1 MNEKLKKSLKYILS
15 LSVAAAL
22 LYLAF
27 RRMDWAQFWAALKDC
42 RWGFVLL
49 SMAAGGTA
57 FFIRSQRWRML
68 LLPINPQLRRRTTY
82 NAVCISYIA
91 NLVIGYIGEFVR
103 CGIITAHS
111 PKEKEGDGEAH
122 RLASYDKVLGTI
134 VVERAWD
141 IVSMGIFLLVFLLA
155 TWQRFGSFFVEKIF
169 GVTAGR
175 LNAGVLLGLV
185 VLLFLGGAFVWAVL
199 HFSGR
204 WKPLEKVAAFL
215 RGIGK
220 GVVSGLKMKKAW
232 MFFVLTVLLWGCYWM
247 MSASIV
253 WAVQGISADALGPG
267 FASVMEKLAGLDLV
281 DALFLTLAGALSSL
295 VPVPG
300 GFGAFHI
307 VVSTAISYVYG
318 IPVEIGL
325 IFATLSHESQI
336 LTQILSGGIAYADEA
351 RQIDLRF

>member
-15 LSVAAAL
+15 LSVAAVL

-175 LNAGVLLGLV
+175 LNAGVLLGLA

-232 MFFVLTVLLWGCYWM
+232 MFFVLTVLLWCCYWM

-253 WAVQGISADALGPG
+253 WAVQGISADALPD
-267 FASVMEKLAGLDLV
+267 S
-281 DALFLTLAGALSSL
+281 TWWTPSS
-295 VPVPG
+295 
-300 GFGAFHI
+300 
-307 VVSTAISYVYG
+307 
-318 IPVEIGL
+318 
-325 IFATLSHESQI
+325 
-336 LTQILSGGIAYADEA
+336 
-351 RQIDLRF
+351 